1 MQVGTASKVGCL
13 GTAILQCW
21 DQKCVDH
28 WHYLTNHVG
37 FRPSSST
44 IQFHEILSLN
54 DRFNLRWCPIK
65 SLVLPSDR
73 QTWQLEIPELNGGW
87 KSENHVQRNVLLPGW
102 LPEATSLISLY
113 PTIPMNSSSVLLWS
127 ALQSDAASW
136 PWRKAFPFSPPVPES
151 AL

>member
-54 DRFNLRWCPIK
+54 DWFNLRWCPIK

-102 LPEATSLISLY
+102 LPEATSYLTISHYSHEFLQRAALISASKRCSKLALAKGLPLF
-113 PTIPMNSSSVLLWS
+113 PTS
-127 ALQSDAASW
+127 A
-136 PWRKAFPFSPPVPES
+136 RES